1 MAKKTKQMEVTT
13 WHWRGPI
20 LGLDLSLTGTGW
32 CISQLEGCLL
42 PTPEWNVVETK
53 GLGDFDRLDHILNKI
68 LALLTNKPLVI
79 LEDFSFASKGH
90 AVFQIGGLGY
100 LVRHALWKL
109 GIPFLVVA
117 PTLLKKFVAGKGNV
131 DKNVILKEVFKRWQF
146 DTDDDNIADAFVL
159 MQIGRCLAGQ
169 LPAQNEVQVKII
181 SELYKNIPG
190 MLAGMHSNQQ

>member
-1 MAKKTKQMEVTT
+1 MAKKTKQVTT
-13 WHWRGPI
+13 WHWSGPI

-32 CISQLEGCLL
+32 SISQLPDCLL
-42 PTPEWNVVETK
+42 PTLESGMMETK
-53 GLGDFDRLDHILNKI
+53 GLGDFERLDHILQRI
-68 LALLTNKPLVI
+68 MQLVADPKPLVI
-79 LEDFSFASKGH
+79 MEDFSFASKGQ

-146 DTDDDNIADAFVL
+146 DTNDDNIADAFVL

-190 MLAGMHSNQQ
+190 MLAGMDSNQQ